1 MGWFYVGCRAK
12 ICTVSNNLERGK
24 KMNGYTQWIMEAA
37 GCSVAEAREIQDV
50 IENEWLIE
58 KWSRATDR
66 EIKRAVKQAQEILL
80 TK

>member
-1 MGWFYVGCRAK
+1 MAN
-12 ICTVSNNLERGK
+12 SHNLERGK
-24 KMNGYTQWIMEAA
+24 KMNGHTQWIMEAA

>member
-1 MGWFYVGCRAK
+1 
-12 ICTVSNNLERGK
+12 
-24 KMNGYTQWIMEAA
+24 MNGHTQWIIEAA
-37 GCSVAEAREIQDV
+37 GCSVAEALKIQDV